1 MLDSFEGTHYS
12 YFISGGSIFFS
23 IYFQTVTYNREERA
37 AMIKKLM
44 MLMVLVILA
53 VFAADQVF
61 AKPVEIQWWH
71 AMRGARGETLN
82 KIVDAFNA
90 SQSDYVVVATNKGN
104 YDETVNA
111 GVAAYRAK
119 KHPHIL
125 QSFEVGTLTMMLS
138 GAIYPV
144 YKLMADQGYKI
155 DWSSY
160 LQPVLSYY
168 VDENEN
174 LLSMP
179 FNSSTPVMYYN
190 LDLFKKAGI
199 DLPSKTEPLTW
210 DQMGDITAKLVA
222 SGVKKGMVTSWQSWT
237 QVENYSAVH
246 DLAFASKANGYEG
259 LDCELQINNP
269 QVVNHLTRLKSW
281 MADNRFSYEGQKYQ
295 GPQAAF
301 VGGDAAILME
311 SISGIG
317 NVKKNAKFAWDLA
330 PLPVEASM
338 KEPQN
343 SIIGGA
349 SLWVMKGHPKKD
361 YKGVAAF
368 MDFLAQNNMQEL
380 WHMETGYFP
389 ITITAYEDLKKK
401 GYFEENPYQEVGIL
415 QMTRRKP
422 TKNSRGLRLGYFVQI
437 RNIINEEMELLW
449 NGSKTPQQAMDDAV
463 SRSNDKLR
471 EFEKTYK

>member
-1 MLDSFEGTHYS
+1 MKIRRWSVVLL
-12 YFISGGSIFFS
+12 
-23 IYFQTVTYNREERA
+23 VA
-37 AMIKKLM
+37 AF
-44 MLMVLVILA
+44 VLIGFGDAL
-53 VFAADQVF
+53 
-61 AKPVEIQWWH
+61 AKPIEIQWWH
-71 AMRGARGETLN
+71 AMRGARGETL
-82 KIVDAFNA
+82 KKMVDAFNA
-90 SQSDYVVVATNKGN
+90 SQNEYVVVETNKGN

-111 GVAAYRAK
+111 GIAAYRAK

-144 YKLMADQGYKI
+144 YELMADQGYKV
-155 DWSSY
+155 DWGSY

-168 VDENEN
+168 VDENGN

-190 LDLFKKAGI
+190 VDLFKKAGI
-199 DLPSKTEPLTW
+199 DLPSRTEPLTW
-210 DQMGDITAKLVA
+210 DQLGDITSKLVA
-222 SGVKKGMVTSWQSWT
+222 AGVKKGMVTSWQSWT

-269 QVVNHLTRLKSW
+269 QVVNHLARLKSW

-301 VGGDAAILME
+301 IAQDAAILME

-317 NVKKNAKFAWDLA
+317 NVKKNATFAWDLA
-330 PLPVEASM
+330 PLPVETGMTA
-338 KEPQN
+338 PQN

-349 SLWVMKGHPKKD
+349 SLWIMRGHPKTE

-368 MDFLAQNNMQEL
+368 MDFLAQTDMQEL
-380 WHMETGYFP
+380 WHQETGYFP
-389 ITITAYEDLKKK
+389 ITITAYESLKSK
-401 GYFEENPYQEVGIL
+401 GYFNENPYQEVGIK
-415 QMTRRKP
+415 QMTRRDP

-437 RNIINEEMELLW
+437 RNIINEEMELIW
-449 NGSKTPQQAMDDAV
+449 NGSKTPQEAMDSAAA
-463 SRSNDKLR
+463 RSNEKLR
-471 EFEKTYK
+471 EFEQTYK

>member
-1 MLDSFEGTHYS
+1 M
-12 YFISGGSIFFS
+12 
-23 IYFQTVTYNREERA
+23 
-37 AMIKKLM
+37 MKKLM
-44 MLMVLVILA
+44 MLMALVILA

-61 AKPVEIQWWH
+61 AKPIEIQWWH
-71 AMRGARGETLN
+71 AMRGARGETLK

-90 SQSDYVVVATNKGN
+90 SQKDYVVVETNKGN

-144 YKLMADQGYKI
+144 YKLMADQGYTI

-190 LDLFKKAGI
+190 VDLFKKAGI

-210 DQMGDITAKLVA
+210 DQMGDITTKLVA
-222 SGVKKGMVTSWQSWT
+222 AGVKKGMVTSWQSWT

-259 LDCELQINNP
+259 LDCELQINNA
-269 QVVNHLTRLKSW
+269 QVVNHLTRLKDW

-317 NVKKNAKFAWDLA
+317 NVKKNAKFAWNLA

-368 MDFLAQNNMQEL
+368 MDFLAQNDMQEL

>member
-1 MLDSFEGTHYS
+1 MMKRF
-12 YFISGGSIFFS
+12 
-23 IYFQTVTYNREERA
+23 
-37 AMIKKLM
+37 M
-44 MLMVLVILA
+44 MLAVVVVLA
-53 VFAADQVF
+53 VFTAGQVL
-61 AKPVEIQWWH
+61 AKPIEIHWWH
-71 AMRGARGETLN
+71 AMRGARGETL
-82 KIVDAFNA
+82 KKMVDAFNA
-90 SQSDYVVVATNKGN
+90 SQKEFVVVETNKGN

-144 YKLMADQGYKI
+144 YQLMADQGYQI
-155 DWSSY
+155 DWNSY

-168 VDENEN
+168 VDENNN

-190 LDLFKKAGI
+190 VDLFKAAGI
-199 DLPSKTEPLTW
+199 DPPSKTEPLTW
-210 DQMGDITAKLVA
+210 DQVGDITAKLVA

-237 QVENYSAVH
+237 QIENYSAIH
-246 DLAFASKANGYEG
+246 DLPFASKANGYEG
-259 LDCELQINNP
+259 LDCELQINNA

-281 MADNRFSYEGQKYQ
+281 MADSRFSYEGQKYQ

-301 VGGDAAILME
+301 VGGDAAIMME

-317 NVKKNAKFAWDLA
+317 NVKKNAQFAWDLA
-330 PLPVEASM
+330 PLPVEPSM
-338 KEPQN
+338 TKPQN

-349 SLWVMKGHPKKD
+349 SLWVMKGHPQKE

-368 MDFLAQNNMQEL
+368 LDFLAQNDMQEL
-380 WHMETGYFP
+380 WHMETGYLP
-389 ITITAYEDLKKK
+389 ITKNAYESLKAK
-401 GYFEENPYQEVGIL
+401 GYFDANPYQEVGIN
-415 QMTRRKP
+415 QMTRRDP
-422 TKNSRGLRLGYFVQI
+422 TKNSRGLRLGYFIQI
-437 RNIINEEMELLW
+437 RNIINEEMELIW
-449 NGSKTPQQAMDDAV
+449 NGSKTPQQAMDDAA